1 MGPYGVWLIAYKR
14 FIQPNERSMD
24 MPDLMTSY
32 LGLQLK
38 NPLVASASPLSKKVD
53 TVRRLED
60 AGAAAVVMYS
70 LFEEQITH
78 ESYELDFYLERGT
91 HSYAEALSYFPDL
104 DYHNLGTEPYL
115 EHLHKIKQAVS
126 IPVIGSLNGI
136 STGGWVEYAHRIE
149 QAGADALELNI
160 YYLPTDPDLSG
171 AELEEDFVQLVRD
184 IREKVKLPIAVKLS
198 PYFTALPNLAK
209 RIVAAG
215 ANALVLFNRFY
226 QPDFD
231 LEELEVIP
239 NLILSTSHELRL
251 PLRWIA
257 ILYGRIEAD
266 FALTTG
272 VHTAHDVL
280 KAMMAGANVAM
291 MTSTLL
297 ENGVG
302 RIMHIL
308 TDLQEWMEEHEYESI
323 EQMRGSMSQR
333 AVAEPAAFERANYI
347 KALNTFDQYVR

>member
-1 MGPYGVWLIAYKR
+1 
-14 FIQPNERSMD
+14 
-24 MPDLMTSY
+24 
-32 LGLQLK
+32 LQLK
-38 NPLVASASPLSKKVD
+38 NPLVASASPLSKKMD
-53 TVRRLED
+53 TVRRIED
-60 AGAAAVVMYS
+60 AGAAALVMYS

-78 ESYELDFYLERGT
+78 ESHELDHYLERGT
-91 HSYAEALSYFPDL
+91 HSFAESLSYFPDL
-104 DYHNLGTEPYL
+104 NYLNLGPEPYL
-115 EHLHKIKQAVS
+115 EYLQKIKHAVN

-136 STGGWVEYAHRIE
+136 SSGGWVEYAHRIE

-160 YYLPTDPDLSG
+160 YYLPTDPDLTG
-171 AELEEDFVQLVRD
+171 AELEDDYVQLVRD
-184 IREKVKLPIAVKLS
+184 VRAKVKLPIAVKLS
-198 PYFTALPNLAK
+198 PYFTALPNIAK
-209 RIVAAG
+209 RIVEAG

-231 LEELEVIP
+231 LEELEVVP

-257 ILYGRIEAD
+257 ILYGRVQAD
-266 FALTTG
+266 FALTSG
-272 VHTAHDVL
+272 VHTAQDVL

-291 MTSTLL
+291 MTSALL
-297 ENGVG
+297 ENGAG